1 MNIILQKDIKKKR
14 SNILESNS
22 EQYIV
27 DKNQITEHTK
37 SLWFK
42 GCRHR

>member
-14 SNILESNS
+14 SHILESHP
-22 EQYIV
+22 EKYIG